1 MPTLFRIP
9 LLIVLLLCVVTSQ
22 ALAGTDDSALARIQ
36 ERGQLILGTSGNMP
50 TMSQVD
56 ASGRLAGFDIDIARL
71 MADVMGVKLVP
82 KVMPFGELIPALE
95 AGEVDVVISNM
106 TITPQRNLRVAFV
119 GPYMTSGKCI
129 VTRNEALAKAK
140 ESPDL
145 NTPKTRIA
153 ALDGS
158 TSEKFAKEL
167 FPQATVVTVDD
178 YSAAADLVKA
188 GKVTGMLSDYPICV
202 ATLKSNPN
210 AGFVSLFSLL
220 TYEPIGIALPAGDAQ
235 FINWTQNFLTRLD
248 GTDTLKGLS
257 KQWLGEIRAKR

>member
-1 MPTLFRIP
+1 MPTLLRLP
-9 LLIVLLLCVVTSQ
+9 LLILVLFCVAAPQT
-22 ALAGTDDSALARIQ
+22 LAGTGDSALARIQ
-36 ERGQLILGTSGNMP
+36 ERGQLVLGTSGNMP
-50 TMSQVD
+50 TMSQLD
-56 ASGRLAGFDIDIARL
+56 ASGKLSGFDFDIARL
-71 MADVMGVKLVP
+71 MADAMGVKLVP
-82 KVMPFGELIPALE
+82 KVLPFGELIPALE

-129 VTRNEALAKAK
+129 VTRSEALAKAK

-145 NTPKTRIA
+145 NTPATRIA

-178 YSAAADLVKA
+178 YKAAAELVKG

-202 ATLKSNPN
+202 ATLKSNPD

-235 FINWTQNFLTRLD
+235 FINWTRNFLTRLD

-257 KQWLGEIRAKR
+257 KQWLGEIRVKR